1 MLKPL
6 HGDMPIDMLKADI
19 EGAEFDVIPL
29 LIESGILDK
38 VKQIA
43 LEVHFNIE
51 KLRENLKVIK
61 ALEDK
66 GFVRFAIR
74 PNIFWPTEINKLTDH
89 FMYEF
94 AWFNIKYKES
104 NPIV

>member
-43 LEVHFNIE
+43 LEVHFKKE
-51 KLRENLKVIK
+51 KLRDNLKVIK

-74 PNIFWPTEINKLTDH
+74 PNIFWPTEIHQLTDH
-89 FMYEF
+89 FLYEM
-94 AWFNIKYKES
+94 AWYNIKYKEP

>member
-1 MLKPL
+1 MLEPL
-6 HGDMPIDMLKADI
+6 HSEMPVDILKADI

-29 LIESGILDK
+29 LIESGLLVK

-43 LEVHFNIE
+43 LEVHFKKE
-51 KLRENLKVIK
+51 KLRDNLKVIK

-74 PNIFWPTEINKLTDH
+74 PNIFWPTEIHQLTDH
-89 FMYEF
+89 FMYEM
-94 AWFNIKYKES
+94 AWYNIKYKEL